1 VVPAESFPAAEY
13 EQRRARVR
21 ESMARMRL
29 SAAIITAPEDV
40 YYLSGLNNQ
49 GHFVLTALVL
59 DPRSETAT
67 LVAREMEAPT
77 AAVQAP
83 GCAFAAYADGED
95 PGRVLSGLVRPL
107 VDGERRVGHQPAS
120 LSLPVAVWRDTD
132 RRLGSPEWVDCA
144 PALAAAQAVRTDRE
158 IACLRE
164 AGRLSD
170 IGLRA
175 GLAAAAG
182 HRSGGEIVGEVLAAM
197 LSAGSGYPGFVPLVR
212 SVRQIRQ
219 EHVAWTGDALTAE
232 DPLFF
237 ELSAAVARYHAPLGR
252 TVRPHGAAGGGAA
265 ADIAHAG
272 LEAIVAGL
280 RPGRTAQDVYGD
292 WRATIEAGLG
302 RDYRRHHCGYS
313 VGLGFPPSWMAGR
326 VDSLRP
332 GNDTPLR
339 AGMTFHIQ
347 SWVEDPRAGTYAI
360 SDTALVTEDGGE
372 LLTAAPREPERPG

>member
-1 VVPAESFPAAEY
+1 MIPTQEY
-13 EQRRARVR
+13 ELRRARVR
-21 ESMARMRL
+21 ESMEGMGL

-49 GHFVLTALVL
+49 GHFVFTALVL
-59 DPRSETAT
+59 DTRSPAAT

-95 PGRVLSGLVRPL
+95 PGRVLCDLVRPL
-107 VDGERRVGHQPAS
+107 IDGERRVGHQPES

-132 RRLGSPEWVDCA
+132 RRLGSPRWVDCA
-144 PALAAAQAVRTDRE
+144 QALTEVQAVRTDRE

-164 AGRLSD
+164 AGRLAD

-182 HRSGGEIVGEVLAAM
+182 RRRGGEIVGEILAAM

-212 SVRQIRQ
+212 AVRQIGQ
-219 EHVAWTGDALTAE
+219 EHVAWTGDPLTAQ

-237 ELSAAVARYHAPLGR
+237 ELSASIARYHAPLGR
-252 TVRPHGAAGGGAA
+252 TARPHGVEGAGAA

-272 LEAIVAGL
+272 LDAITAGL

-292 WRATIEAGLG
+292 WKATIEAGLG
-302 RDYRRHHCGYS
+302 RGYQRHHCGYS

-326 VDSLRP
+326 VDGLRP

-339 AGMTFHIQ
+339 AGMTFHVQ
-347 SWVEDPRAGTYAI
+347 SWVDDPRAGTYAI
-360 SDTALVTEDGGE
+360 SDTALVTDGGGE
-372 LLTAAPREPERPG
+372 LLTGSPRAPERPG